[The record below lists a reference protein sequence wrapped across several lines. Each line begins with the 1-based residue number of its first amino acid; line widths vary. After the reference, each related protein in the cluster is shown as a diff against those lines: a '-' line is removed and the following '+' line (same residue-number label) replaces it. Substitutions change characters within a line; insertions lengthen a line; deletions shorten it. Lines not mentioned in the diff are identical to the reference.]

1 MLEYLF
7 HKAISVYEM
16 TNIAVERLAS
26 RIVIL
31 SVTPTPSRK
40 MMVVLFVFSAQS

>member
-1 MLEYLF
+1 MLTHLF

-26 RIVIL
+26 RLVIL

-40 MMVVLFVFSAQS
+40 MVVVLFVSSPQS